1 MAALGNQIFDN
12 GLNHLANNTERLY
25 LLSADPGLTWANIAS
40 YALGY
45 KSGPS
50 IASPTDR
57 GTGGREV
64 VVSAITD
71 GLVTATGDAT
81 HYALTDNSESLIFV
95 SGALDATLSVTN
107 GGVFAV
113 EEFAIGIPD
122 PA

>member
-1 MAALGNQIFDN
+1 MSALANQIFDN

-25 LLSADPGLTWANIAS
+25 LLSADPGLTWANIAA
-40 YALGY
+40 YTLGH
-45 KSGPS
+45 KISPS

-57 GTGGREV
+57 GAGGREV
-64 VVSAITD
+64 VVLAITD
-71 GLVTATGDAT
+71 GLVTGTGDAT